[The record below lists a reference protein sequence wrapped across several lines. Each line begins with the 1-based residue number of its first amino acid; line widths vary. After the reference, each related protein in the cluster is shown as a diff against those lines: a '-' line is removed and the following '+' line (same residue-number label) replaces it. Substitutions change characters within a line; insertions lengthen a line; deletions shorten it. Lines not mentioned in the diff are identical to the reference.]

1 MTIRTRTEETG
12 TIESVQAVNNTIE
25 AVLRVA
31 IGGMVTFA
39 GLTGLWA
46 MAAMISAL
54 AKAGGPISLAG
65 AWISAITGI

>member
-1 MTIRTRTEETG
+1 MTINTRIEETG
-12 TIESVQAVNNTIE
+12 SVKGIQAANRTIE

-46 MAAMISAL
+46 MAAMISAM
-54 AKAGGPISLAG
+54 AKAGGPISLAQT
-65 AWISAITGI
+65 WISAITGI

>member
-1 MTIRTRTEETG
+1 MTINTRIEETG
-12 TIESVQAVNNTIE
+12 SVKGIQAANRTIE

-46 MAAMISAL
+46 MAAMISAM
-54 AKAGGPISLAG
+54 AKAGGPISLAQ

>member
-1 MTIRTRTEETG
+1 MTINTRIEETG
-12 TIESVQAVNNTIE
+12 SVKGIQAANRTIE

>member
-1 MTIRTRTEETG
+1 MTTNTRIEETG
-12 TIESVQAVNNTIE
+12 SVKGIQAVNRTIE

-54 AKAGGPISLAG
+54 AKAGGPISLVG
-65 AWISAITGI
+65 AWISAVIGI

>member
-1 MTIRTRTEETG
+1 MTINTRIEETG
-12 TIESVQAVNNTIE
+12 SVKGIQAVNRTIE

-54 AKAGGPISLAG
+54 AKAGGPISLVG
-65 AWISAITGI
+65 AWISAVIGI